1 MIEVKDRIPTKP
13 NRIRI
18 VPENGDPFYAVWER
32 QTNRSRKE
40 RRSINICL
48 TASMR
53 AGIFQTLWTIS
64 R

>member
-18 VPENGDPFYAVWER
+18 VPENGDPFYAVG

-40 RRSINICL
+40 HRSINICL

-53 AGIFQTLWTIS
+53 AGIFQTPWTIS